1 MSSKTKS
8 GLYSACNAD
17 IAGITKGDNKMK
29 IDKVVEIKEYK
40 KEKVNP
46 FLLKSLIKEHGNDW
60 DILRVI
66 TKENVISK
74 YQYQKFT
81 VK

>member
-1 MSSKTKS
+1 
-8 GLYSACNAD
+8 
-17 IAGITKGDNKMK
+17 MK

-60 DILRVI
+60 VILRVI